1 MPPKS
6 LLERCQGAGAVSVA
20 QLIRQGE
27 AAADSLTRDYGKHI
41 QDRLDELESLA
52 KNALDD
58 RRDEKKWGAFLTALR
73 DVQSSGATA
82 GSVWTEK
89 YAIALLRELDW
100 RKKSDR
106 HLPLLIALHLD
117 AIRLA
122 ANGNASHADL
132 MGLGDRLTLASEK
145 LAVGS
150 AQAL

>member
-6 LLERCQGAGAVSVA
+6 LFERCQGAGAISVA
-20 QLIRQGE
+20 KLIQQGE
-27 AAADSLTRDYGKHI
+27 AAADSLIRDYGKHI

-52 KNALDD
+52 KTALDD
-58 RRDEKKWGAFLTALR
+58 RWDEKKWGTFLTALH

-89 YAIALLRELDW
+89 YAIALQRQLGRREKTDG
-100 RKKSDR
+100 

-132 MGLGDRLTLASEK
+132 MGLGDRLSHASEK
-145 LAVGS
+145 LALGP

>member
-6 LLERCQGAGAVSVA
+6 LFERCQGAGAISVA
-20 QLIRQGE
+20 QLIQRGE
-27 AAADSLTRDYGKHI
+27 AAADSLMRDFGKHV

-52 KNALDD
+52 QMALDD
-58 RRDEKKWGAFLTALR
+58 RRNEKTWAAFLTALH

-89 YAIALLRELDW
+89 YAIALQRELGRREKTDG
-100 RKKSDR
+100 

-132 MGLGDRLTLASEK
+132 AGLGNSLTQASEK
-145 LAVGS
+145 LALRP
-150 AQAL
+150 APAL